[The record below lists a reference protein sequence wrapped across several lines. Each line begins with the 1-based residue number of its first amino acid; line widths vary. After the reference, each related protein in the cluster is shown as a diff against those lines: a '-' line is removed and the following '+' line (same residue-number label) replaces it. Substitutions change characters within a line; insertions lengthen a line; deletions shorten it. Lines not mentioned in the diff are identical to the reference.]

1 MHTPLLSAPT
11 MVRLSPWEKSVKTF
25 GVFDIPGSGWKGV
38 SGRREVENS
47 ADSILNNPSALDA
60 SVPSMNEKKEFWGDE
75 IRGWGQV
82 KWRM

>member
-1 MHTPLLSAPT
+1 M
-11 MVRLSPWEKSVKTF
+11 EK
-25 GVFDIPGSGWKGV
+25 
-38 SGRREVENS
+38 S
-47 ADSILNNPSALDA
+47 ADSILYNPSALDA